1 VTQRDTSASGDV
13 GLAALAAS
21 RASRVEL
28 GIAALRGGSTGAVL
42 SNAAGLVLFHA
53 VVPVM
58 LPITALLA
66 AFLGRMTFRSARTAQ
81 VRGLRAEAERAVGM
95 YLEEVDSRAR
105 RDTRDSVR
113 RIHQHIRDVF
123 SGNAAELQSSMQR
136 NLEVLAQGVRDDQ
149 RDRELRLKQVDAE
162 LARLRSLAARAERM
176 VDELLG
182 AAAR

>member
-1 VTQRDTSASGDV
+1 
-13 GLAALAAS
+13 
-21 RASRVEL
+21 VEL

-42 SNAAGLVLFHA
+42 SNAAGLLLFHA

-66 AFLGRMTFRSARTAQ
+66 AFLGRMTFRSARAAQ
-81 VRGLRAEAERAVGM
+81 VRALRAEAERAVAM

-123 SGNAAELQSSMQR
+123 SGHAAELQSSMQR
-136 NLEVLAQGVRDDQ
+136 NLEAVAQGVRDDR
-149 RDRELRLKQVDAE
+149 RDRDLRLKQVDAE
-162 LARLRSLAARAERM
+162 LARLRSLAARAEKM
-176 VDELLG
+176 VDDLLG
-182 AAAR
+182 AGVR